1 MSLLCVVVVKI
12 PDFEWQGMARKR
24 QTQVSSER
32 LVNLEKLSFRG
43 CECSTSMPP
52 KRSFTLTFRRTL
64 PYLSMGM
71 SGIKSTPNKSA
82 ILNGRSYR
90 LTTYRNK
97 EIYQRIINT
106 RPLRMEFIAFAI
118 PSLYAISAAR
128 ISHATIF
135 NLFRYRLTFIT
146 CRPPT

>member
-1 MSLLCVVVVKI
+1 MNYEFPVT
-12 PDFEWQGMARKR
+12 ARKR

-43 CECSTSMPP
+43 CECSIAMPP

-82 ILNGRSYR
+82 ILNGRPYR

-106 RPLRMEFIAFAI
+106 RPLRMEFITFAI
-118 PSLYAISAAR
+118 PRLYAISAA
-128 ISHATIF
+128 
-135 NLFRYRLTFIT
+135 
-146 CRPPT
+146 